1 MRGLRWLA
9 ALVFCALGRTA
20 VRAARLTDYL
30 AVGTR
35 QLADMR
41 DDSRRTWQDF
51 YASHPSHD
59 SRLKPWES
67 EVVERFVNPG
77 ADVLLVG
84 CGSGRDLVPLAER
97 HCKVTGIDP
106 VAPSLDIARR
116 MLGERGLSAS
126 LVEGFFEETPIAGT
140 FDAVIFSYYCYS
152 VMPESRRRVAMLQKA
167 GALLKPG
174 GHIVISL
181 GSNTPYPRAFLVVVA
196 RLSGA
201 LWRSDWRVEPGDLV
215 WSNRQSRPSYSYT
228 HAFGPGELEREAAT
242 AKLTIVFRL
251 AAEDNTVVIVLSRQ

>member
-1 MRGLRWLA
+1 MTALRWLA
-9 ALVFCALGRTA
+9 GLVFFALGQAA

-41 DDSRRTWQDF
+41 EDSRRTWQDF

-59 SRLKPWES
+59 SRLMPWES
-67 EVVERFVNPG
+67 EVVDRFVNPG

-84 CGSGRDLVPLAER
+84 CGSGRDLLPLAEG
-97 HCKVTGIDP
+97 HCNVTGIDP
-106 VAPSLDIARR
+106 VASSLDIARR
-116 MLGERGLSAS
+116 MLGERGLSAL
-126 LVEGFFEETPIAGT
+126 LVEGFFEETPIAGI

-152 VMPESRRRVAMLQKA
+152 VIPGSRQRVAMLQKA
-167 GALLKPG
+167 EALLKPG

-181 GSNTPYPRAFLVVVA
+181 GSKTPYPRAFLVIA
-196 RLSGA
+196 AQLSGA
-201 LWRSDWRVEPGDLV
+201 LWRSDWRVEPGDVV

-228 HAFGPGELEREAAT
+228 HAFGPGEVEREAAT
-242 AKLTIVFRL
+242 AKLAIAFRL